1 MLGRGISRQLE
12 KHPPAWFL
20 GDVLPIL
27 RESDAVIANLECPI
41 TTDSEKWKH
50 GWKMFHFRAAPA
62 AVGILQCANVRFVSL
77 ANNHILDFGAGGLI
91 DTLKALDTAGVHHAG
106 AGRNADEAA
115 APVVMSVSGLRVGLI
130 AATDNMRGFAAAFD
144 RPGTNFLEFTSGQ
157 RELDWIADAVH
168 TLRAL
173 GAELVVLSVHWG
185 PNMRRAPSRRFRR
198 FAHAAIDCG
207 VNILHGHSAHVV
219 QAIECYGSG
228 IVLYDTGNFIDDY
241 WKFPFRN
248 TVQSFVFLLDVED
261 GKPKRLQLVPV
272 RIHASPLGLATGAT
286 FKSITASMKS
296 LCAAM
301 GTVVIDTAAG
311 LEIPFN
317 GSRDRGPDAS

>member
-1 MLGRGISRQLE
+1 
-12 KHPPAWFL
+12 
-20 GDVLPIL
+20 
-27 RESDAVIANLECPI
+27 
-41 TTDSEKWKH
+41 
-50 GWKMFHFRAAPA
+50 
-62 AVGILQCANVRFVSL
+62 
-77 ANNHILDFGAGGLI
+77 
-91 DTLKALDTAGVHHAG
+91 
-106 AGRNADEAA
+106 
-115 APVVMSVSGLRVGLI
+115 MSVSGLRVGLI

-228 IVLYDTGNFIDDY
+228 TVLYDTGNFIDDY

-248 TVQSFVFLLDVED
+248 TVQSFVFPLDVED

-301 GTVVIDTAAG
+301 DTVVIDTAAG

-317 GSRDRGPDAS
+317 GLRDRGPDAS